1 MRKIVIHKKRT
12 KFNLLLIGAF
22 IAFILFDELYFRGRE
37 LYITPIIGLFLLL
50 FDDQK
55 IKINTGV
62 VWIILLSIYTS
73 LIGVKLSDNTENFS
87 LLYNIV
93 SFLNILN
100 IYLLFLKYSEDFFY
114 ILKNTLFFTTIITS
128 FFIFLSELPI
138 LRYRW
143 TDYLK
148 GHIGYRLGLSSD
160 INPNTI
166 AWLFGILGMLTLF
179 LYIHERHKT
188 YLFLIVLQVIFI
200 LLSGSKAGLLFMLIP
215 ILYYGIKSLFTLNIK
230 ITILII
236 LAIGILWFSI
246 QHNPLLYTL
255 VGKRIDEMLLT
266 LGIGRDTAGVSVDAT
281 STLKRIDMLETAW
294 GMFAEKP
301 IFGWGI
307 GAFAKF
313 GGYGYYSHNTFLEL
327 LVSGGIIGFIIYY
340 GYLLLL
346 SITIFLKEKS
356 KMKDMLLILIISLIL
371 SDMITVTFYSR
382 IVFYFRTILILIV
395 LSLNTDLEKS

>member
-1 MRKIVIHKKRT
+1 M
-12 KFNLLLIGAF
+12 
-22 IAFILFDELYFRGRE
+22 
-37 LYITPIIGLFLLL
+37 
-50 FDDQK
+50 
-55 IKINTGV
+55 
-62 VWIILLSIYTS
+62 
-73 LIGVKLSDNTENFS
+73 
-87 LLYNIV
+87 
-93 SFLNILN
+93 NILN

-200 LLSGSKAGLLFMLIP
+200 LLSGSKAGLLFILIP

-266 LGIGRDTAGVSVDAT
+266 LGIGRDIAGVSVDAT

-294 GMFAEKP
+294 RMFAEKP